1 LSFSTEG
8 YSMQKVFAIADKI
21 INKIPLHLQ
30 DLIKKA
36 FLAVFLLFSLIAILK
51 GISMG
56 TEDLGPP
63 GIQLIKKNSDLFIN
77 DQLREENR
85 NKIEIIEEVTL
96 ESDSVIEFDIPSF
109 QSLSSEKSGK
119 ILSEDEDI
127 ELDSDFLRR
136 KRALNLIDPEQV
148 LLSDSNGNASVL
160 AEPKKAGIDSDV
172 STEES
177 LNIINNEEQI
187 EKKAEP
193 LPLLEP

>member
-1 LSFSTEG
+1 
-8 YSMQKVFAIADKI
+8 MQKVFAIVDKI

-148 LLSDSNGNASVL
+148 LFSDSNGNASVS

-177 LNIINNEEQI
+177 LNIINNEEQM
-187 EKKAEP
+187 ETKAEP